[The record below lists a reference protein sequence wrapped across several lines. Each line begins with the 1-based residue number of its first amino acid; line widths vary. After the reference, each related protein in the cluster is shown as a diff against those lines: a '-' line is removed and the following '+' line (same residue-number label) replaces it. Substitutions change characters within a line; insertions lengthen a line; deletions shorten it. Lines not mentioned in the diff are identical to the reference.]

1 MMKSV
6 VFVGSSLKDLKDFPE
21 DARREAGYQLRRVQ
35 RGEEPADWKPMATI
49 GAGVREIRLRQ
60 ASGAFRVIYVANVGE
75 RIFVLHAFQKKSQR
89 TSQTDIGLAQA
100 RYRALVRS

>member
-1 MMKSV
+1 MMKLV

-21 DARREAGYQLRRVQ
+21 DARSEAGFQLRRVQ
-35 RGEEPADWKPMATI
+35 RGEEPHDWKPISSI

-60 ASGAFRVIYVANVGE
+60 ASGAFRVVYVVNVGD
-75 RIFVLHAFQKKSQR
+75 RIVVLHAFQKKSQQ

-100 RYRALVRS
+100 RYRVLVRS

>member
-21 DARREAGYQLRRVQ
+21 DARREAGFQLRRVQ
-35 RGEEPADWKPMATI
+35 RGEEPDDWKPMAAI

-60 ASGAFRVIYVANVGE
+60 ASGAFRVVYVAHVRE